1 MLSAVNIN
9 PCRGT
14 VTGSHF
20 RQAGKCSAQAG
31 DIVVQVTVRGR
42 FTMIVPDGG
51 KIKSR
56 LIKMPLFFTNSA
68 SRRLAIVVSVTGS
81 RFSSANSSVELSSS
95 KMIRLLIKNLI
106 IALLDLLL
114 VRIITE
120 I

>member
-1 MLSAVNIN
+1 
-9 PCRGT
+9 
-14 VTGSHF
+14 
-20 RQAGKCSAQAG
+20 
-31 DIVVQVTVRGR
+31 
-42 FTMIVPDGG
+42 MIVPDGG

>member
-1 MLSAVNIN
+1 
-9 PCRGT
+9 
-14 VTGSHF
+14 
-20 RQAGKCSAQAG
+20 
-31 DIVVQVTVRGR
+31 
-42 FTMIVPDGG
+42 MIVPDGG
-51 KIKSR
+51 KNKVPANQDAVI
-56 LIKMPLFFTNSA
+56 FTNSA